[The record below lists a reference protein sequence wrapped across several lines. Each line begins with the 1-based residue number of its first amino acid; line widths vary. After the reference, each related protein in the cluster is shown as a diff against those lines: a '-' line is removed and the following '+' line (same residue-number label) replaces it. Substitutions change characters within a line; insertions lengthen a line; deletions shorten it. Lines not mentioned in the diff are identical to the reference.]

1 MTTKNQGPDQNASG
15 DGERLAQ
22 GLSDALAA
30 ALSRVSGRLI
40 RDDPEAVREILEGL
54 CMEDRVRLAMHF
66 HGSERLNLILA
77 CEDARGLVRG
87 LPAPELWIS
96 VKELGDEDA
105 LDLIRMA
112 DPSQVQHIFDL
123 EWWHKGRL
131 DPLAVAYW
139 IALLNEAGPEAA
151 VGWFSRAD
159 EELVLN
165 ALARFF
171 QVHKTDPDNQGAEPW
186 RAFKNIWTMDDV
198 YYLHFLE
205 PNLAPVIERFLT
217 FIRAEEPMRY
227 YGLLDAI
234 ETAGLAETE
243 ECAFSFRAARLED
256 HGFVD
261 FEEALNIY
269 APLLDRKLSEL
280 ERNAPEPREKWF
292 PDGSA
297 PASEFPLSLLE
308 LPDLFRKA
316 LSLIADHEV
325 IENIRLS
332 LGAITNRIMIADD
345 MDLTRLEAVN
355 QALEKAHSFVEMGL
369 ERWAKED
376 PERAAHLLR
385 TQHLFDVFRAGFT
398 EVLQLGLGAQRL
410 KKESLPAGRETG
422 IGLLGD
428 DGLVIEGLAK
438 PRPRFYAG
446 ADNKGTPIYREFRT
460 VEEVERAG
468 RSLARARALAVLFF
482 DAFRISRDELKGLK
496 DGYKGLALTWETV
509 FLTAVGQALS
519 GGGFRFA
526 PLEKKDAAKAFEAM
540 LTPEKPRRVRT
551 DVRDQLL
558 TRVDEAL
565 SRLMEPA
572 DQERRLARAFVVD
585 SLEKFEREAE
595 NLDFDDL
602 DPRYLEWMVISAVS
616 SQ

>member
-1 MTTKNQGPDQNASG
+1 MNTKNQDPYQNAPG
-15 DGERLAQ
+15 KGEPLAR
-22 GLSDALAA
+22 GLSDPLAFA
-30 ALSRVSGRLI
+30 VSRVSRKLI
-40 RDDPEAVREILEGL
+40 RDDPKAVSEVLDGL
-54 CMEDRVRLAMHF
+54 SMEDRVRLAMNF
-66 HGSERLNLILA
+66 HGQDRINLILSSA
-77 CEDARGLVRG
+77 DARGLVRG
-87 LPAPELWIS
+87 LPAPELWIT

-112 DPSQVQHIFDL
+112 HPAQIQHIFDL

-139 IALLNEAGPEAA
+139 IALLNEAGPEA
-151 VGWFSRAD
+151 VTGWFRQAD
-159 EELVLN
+159 EDLVLN
-165 ALARFF
+165 ALSRFF

-186 RAFKNIWTMDDV
+186 REFKNIWTMDDV

-205 PNLAPVIERFLT
+205 PNLAPVFERFLT
-217 FIRAEEPMRY
+217 FIRAEEPMKY

-234 ETAGLAETE
+234 EAAGLAVTE
-243 ECAFSFRAARLED
+243 ESAFSSRTARLED

-269 APLLDRKLSEL
+269 APVSDRMLSEM

-292 PDGSA
+292 PDESA
-297 PASEFPLSLLE
+297 PASEFPLSLRE

-316 LSLIADHEV
+316 LSLIEDHEV

-332 LGAITNRIMIADD
+332 LGAITNRIMIADA
-345 MDLTRLEAVN
+345 MDLSTLEAVN

-369 ERWAKED
+369 VRWAGKD
-376 PERAAHLLR
+376 MERAAHVLR

-398 EVLQLGLGAQRL
+398 EVLQLGLRAQRL
-410 KKESLPAGRETG
+410 IKESRPAGRKPG

-446 ADNKGTPIYREFRT
+446 AGDKGAPIYREFRT
-460 VEEVERAG
+460 AEEVERAEK
-468 RSLARARALAVLFF
+468 SLARARALAVLFF
-482 DAFRISRDELKGLK
+482 DAFRISRDELKSLK
-496 DGYKGLALTWETV
+496 DGYKGLTLTWETV

-526 PLEKKDAAKAFEAM
+526 PLKKKDAAKAFEAM
-540 LTPEKPRRVRT
+540 LTPEKPRRVRS
-551 DVRDQLL
+551 DVNDQLL
-558 TRVDEAL
+558 MRVDEAL
-565 SRLMEPA
+565 SRLMETG
-572 DQERRLARAFVVD
+572 DEDKLLARAFVVD
-585 SLEKFEREAE
+585 CLEKFEREAE
-595 NLDFDDL
+595 NLEFDDL
-602 DPRYLEWMVISAVS
+602 DPRYLEWMVISVVRG
-616 SQ
+616 Q

>member
-1 MTTKNQGPDQNASG
+1 
-15 DGERLAQ
+15 
-22 GLSDALAA
+22 
-30 ALSRVSGRLI
+30 
-40 RDDPEAVREILEGL
+40 
-54 CMEDRVRLAMHF
+54 
-66 HGSERLNLILA
+66 
-77 CEDARGLVRG
+77 
-87 LPAPELWIS
+87 
-96 VKELGDEDA
+96 
-105 LDLIRMA
+105 
-112 DPSQVQHIFDL
+112 
-123 EWWHKGRL
+123 
-131 DPLAVAYW
+131 VAYW
-139 IALLNEAGPEAA
+139 IALLNEAGPEAVA
-151 VGWFSRAD
+151 RWFRQAD
-159 EELVLN
+159 EDLVLN
-165 ALARFF
+165 ALSRFF
-171 QVHKTDPDNQGAEPW
+171 QVHKADPDNQGAEPW

-217 FIRAEEPMRY
+217 FIRAEEPMKY

-234 ETAGLAETE
+234 ETAGLTVTE
-243 ECAFSFRAARLED
+243 ESAFSFRTARLED

-269 APLLDRKLSEL
+269 APLSDRMLSEM
-280 ERNAPEPREKWF
+280 ERKAPEPREKWF
-292 PDGSA
+292 PDESA
-297 PASEFPLSLLE
+297 PASEFPLSLRE

-316 LSLIADHEV
+316 LSLIEDHEV

-332 LGAITNRIMIADD
+332 LGAITNRIMIADA
-345 MDLTRLEAVN
+345 MDLSMLEAVN

-369 ERWAKED
+369 ERWAGGD
-376 PERAAHLLR
+376 MERAAHVLR

-398 EVLQLGLGAQRL
+398 EVLQLGLRAQRL
-410 KKESLPAGRETG
+410 KKESRPAGRKPE

-446 ADNKGTPIYREFRT
+446 ASDKGAPIYREFRT
-460 VEEVERAG
+460 VEEVEGAG

-482 DAFRISRDELKGLK
+482 DAFRISRDELKSLE

-540 LTPEKPRRVRT
+540 LTPEKPRRVRS
-551 DVRDQLL
+551 DVNDQLL

-565 SRLMEPA
+565 SRLMETT
-572 DQERRLARAFVVD
+572 DEEKLLARAFVVD
-585 SLEKFEREAE
+585 CLEKFEQEAE
-595 NLDFDDL
+595 NLEFDDL
-602 DPRYLEWMVISAVS
+602 DPRYLEWMVISVARG
-616 SQ
+616 Q